1 MGFTAAIPAELGDII
16 GGFTQLFQPGG
27 NLGDLISGILH
38 GAPLFGV
45 FLIVMMLVSFSL
57 RISLMKNA
65 EHKSYA
71 TWIGVGSGLIVII
84 NEKVYAFIRAAF
96 GEWLLYAL
104 GGIALFYVI
113 YALLHKG
120 TTGFYKDKASTR
132 RAQVESS
139 QAKRD
144 LSKEQQET
152 NLSEAVL
159 DKEKRAVQG
168 SKTFLGNYIQGF
180 KSLKSSIKNLR
191 ELLQT
196 AADIQSKGENA
207 DTYRKGIL
215 SRVAIIVTELKQEF
229 KGMEKI
235 RTLSQAEAKL
245 EFKEL
250 DLAKTEDVLFN
261 DFEKTMHV
269 RMNLKAGKGPTSP
282 RNPQMQAAWKSL
294 ENQFRGQIQ
303 AAHALLETKK
313 KLIEEAK
320 TYESKELDQIQTSEQ
335 IASSMAQHAQSG
347 DFAGALK
354 TLATIESQISAVEK
368 ESKAITELLSREEAI
383 VIKVTN
389 IDKELKKLSTNMLRK
404 IPRP

>member
-1 MGFTAAIPAELGDII
+1 MVLPHLAWVGKAIGFLFDGKWGLFFDSLAE
-16 GGFTQLFQPGG
+16 GFPV
-27 NLGDLISGILH
+27 
-38 GAPLFGV
+38 AGV
-45 FLIVMMLVSFSL
+45 FLVVMFMVYFLL
-57 RISLMKNA
+57 KISLMKDQ
-65 EHKSYA
+65 EHSRTA
-71 TWIGVGSGLIVII
+71 MWISVGIGLTAIFTPTTFDFIYTKVAKFLVYIV
-84 NEKVYAFIRAAF
+84 AGAA
-96 GEWLLYAL
+96 
-104 GGIALFYVI
+104 VI
-113 YALLHKG
+113 YGGLAIFHRGQSIHFKG
-120 TTGFYKDKASTR
+120 LAASRKDRAEAS
-132 RAQVESS
+132 QE
-139 QAKRD
+139 KRD

-168 SKTFLGNYIQGF
+168 SKIFLGNYFQGF

-196 AADIQSKGENA
+196 AADIQSKGEDA

-229 KGMEKI
+229 TGMEKI
-235 RTLSQAEAKL
+235 RTLSRAEEKL

-250 DLAKTEDVLFN
+250 DLAKTEAVLFA
-261 DFEKTMHV
+261 DFEKIMHI
-269 RMNLKAGKGPTSP
+269 RMNLKAGKAANSP

-368 ESKAITELLSREEAI
+368 ETQAITDLVNREGAI
-383 VIKVTN
+383 VTKVLA
-389 IDKELKKLSTNMLRK
+389 IDDELKKLSTNMLRK
-404 IPRP
+404 IDAPVAP